1 MNFRGNP
8 LGLLWC
14 IDGGRRTATVTF
26 GGRRT
31 VTVTFGGRRTVT
43 VTFGGRYTVTVTF
56 GGRHIVTVTFGGRY
70 TVTVTF
76 GGRHIVTV
84 TFGGRYTV
92 TATFDGFHRLKRI
105 RNRRNSTSG
114 ARLRFRAKLGSE
126 TALGAALVDTNMLPM
141 YGGAPPGE
149 KTLHRPVAREWTT
162 RGMAE
167 LAARI
172 QASLPIASAR
182 APQEDTFDSD
192 SDSGSS
198 SSDDNGRTTALED
211 VVTIAI
217 KAIA

>member
-1 MNFRGNP
+1 MNTNEHGAPYHLCERCLRGVENRKRSMSDAVTSSRAAFRV
-8 LGLLWC
+8 
-14 IDGGRRTATVTF
+14 GGCVDHAS
-26 GGRRT
+26 GG
-31 VTVTFGGRRTVT
+31 VF
-43 VTFGGRYTVTVTF
+43 
-56 GGRHIVTVTFGGRY
+56 
-70 TVTVTF
+70 
-76 GGRHIVTV
+76 
-84 TFGGRYTV
+84 
-92 TATFDGFHRLKRI
+92 KI